1 MSNISLVEAKLP
13 PGFRFHPRD
22 EELVCDYLLN
32 KITDSDSTLMI
43 EVDLNKCEPWD
54 IPGGEALFAA
64 FVEWFRLEALKYG
77 ANSHFLL
84 SIHKTACVGGKEW
97 YFYSQRDRKYA
108 TGLRTNRATA
118 SGYWKA
124 TGKDRPVHLKGTLV
138 GMRKTLVFYQG
149 RAPKGKKTDWVMHE
163 FRLEAPLAT
172 PKLISSDK
180 VYLFS
185 YINFHFLFIYLFF
198 RFFHEDWVLCRV
210 FYKSREIGPKPSLG
224 SCYGETTG
232 SKCLPPLMDSYI
244 SFDHSRAAHQNYIDY
259 HDQYEQVPCF
269 SNIFPYNNNQ
279 IINDPILKNLQAHID
294 YSNIP
299 NKLAGTTLSSSTNT
313 TGIIPNNDGDN
324 EVLKAVLSHF
334 TKMESNIGQSLKG
347 SPSLGEGSSESYLSE
362 VQSKV
367 VPLHVEPS
375 FATSLR
381 NSLPSGSLNNNHED
395 SNTTTAFHGSTFKT
409 NTLSHAATM
418 AAPTHGPSSIA
429 VPLSQLPTVA
439 SRRSF
444 SILVPPS

>member
-54 IPGGEALFAA
+54 IPE
-64 FVEWFRLEALKYG
+64 
-77 ANSHFLL
+77 
-84 SIHKTACVGGKEW
+84 TACVGGKEW

-180 VYLFS
+180 
-185 YINFHFLFIYLFF
+185 
-198 RFFHEDWVLCRV
+198 EDWVLCRV

-362 VQSKV
+362 V
-367 VPLHVEPS
+367 
-375 FATSLR
+375 
-381 NSLPSGSLNNNHED
+381 GM
-395 SNTTTAFHGSTFKT
+395 SNIW
-409 NTLSHAATM
+409 SHY
-418 AAPTHGPSSIA
+418 
-429 VPLSQLPTVA
+429 
-439 SRRSF
+439 
-444 SILVPPS
+444 